1 MKVYELIQELSKFDA
16 DTEVDFRFN
25 AKFDTDVDA
34 HFDRND
40 ENDTQNVTVEASFH
54 DDVEYDGIEDHEM
67 GRGRKYIQVNLTY

>member
-1 MKVYELIQELSKFDA
+1 MKVYELIQQLSKFDA
-16 DTEVDFRFN
+16 DTEVDFHFN

-40 ENDTQNVTVEASFH
+40 ENDTQNVTAEVSFD
-54 DDVEYDGIEDHEM
+54 DDVDFDDIEDHEI